1 MRTPALL
8 LTVVALCVSLGLAQ
22 DEVIPPK
29 HSRMAK
35 VGLFGGFTP
44 GMLFPNVKPIND
56 FLVAGGAAPLK
67 DNGVF
72 MLGGTGAAYIMIVP
86 NLRVGGLGMSGSISS
101 TSLDVATNIRREAQL
116 KIGYGGVT
124 VEYVVPIFE
133 HLDFA
138 FGTMLGTGG
147 MDLTIRKSNGDASTW
162 AGEQGYLHSVG
173 TGDFAVPTGTDL
185 SNPPGEVTRILTGS
199 FYMIIPSVA
208 FEYAIT
214 GWLALRVG
222 ASYVAMVAPTWKV
235 AANYDLLGVPSNV
248 NGNGF
253 MVNLGLLV
261 GTF

>member
-8 LTVVALCVSLGLAQ
+8 LTVVSFCASLGLAQ

-29 HSRMAK
+29 RSHMAK

-44 GMLFPNVKPIND
+44 GMIFPNIKPIND

-101 TSLDVATNIRREAQL
+101 TSLDMATNIRRDVQL

-124 VEYVVPIFE
+124 VEYVVPIME

-138 FGTMLGTGG
+138 AGTMLGGGG

-162 AGEQGYLHSVG
+162 GGEKVYLHAVG
-173 TGDFAVPTGTDL
+173 TGDFGIPTGTDL
-185 SNPPGEVTRILTGS
+185 SNPPSEVTRVLTGS
-199 FYMIIPSVA
+199 FYIIIPSVA
-208 FEYAIT
+208 FEYAVT
-214 GWLALRVG
+214 GWLAFRLG
-222 ASYVAMVAPTWKV
+222 ASYVAMVAPTWKIDS
-235 AANYDLLGVPSNV
+235 NYDLLGVPSEV
-248 NGNGF
+248 NGSGF
-253 MVNLGLLV
+253 MVNLGVLV

>member
-8 LTVVALCVSLGLAQ
+8 LIVVALCVSLGLAQ

-29 HSRMAK
+29 RSRMAK

-124 VEYVVPIFE
+124 VEYVIPLFE

-138 FGTMLGTGG
+138 VGTMLGTGG

-162 AGEQGYLHSVG
+162 TGEQGYLHSVG
-173 TGDFAVPTGTDL
+173 VGDFGVPTGTDL
-185 SNPPGEVTRILTGS
+185 SNPPGEVTRTLTGS
-199 FYMIIPSVA
+199 FYIIIPSVS
-208 FEYAIT
+208 FEYAVT
-214 GWLALRVG
+214 GWFAIRLG
-222 ASYVAMVAPTWKV
+222 ASYVGMVGPTWKIDS
-235 AANYDLLGVPSNV
+235 NYDLLGVPSDV

>member
-8 LTVVALCVSLGLAQ
+8 LIVAGFCASLGLAQ

-29 HSRMAK
+29 RSRMAK

-44 GMLFPNVKPIND
+44 GMIFPNVKPIND

-86 NLRVGGLGMSGSISS
+86 NLRVGGLGMSGSTSS
-101 TSLDVATNIRREAQL
+101 SSLDMATNIRRDVQL

-133 HLDFA
+133 HFDFA
-138 FGTMLGTGG
+138 VGTMLGSGG
-147 MDLTIRKSNGDASTW
+147 MDLTIRKSNGGISTW
-162 AGEQGYLHSVG
+162 GAEKGYLGDVG
-173 TGDFAVPTGTDL
+173 GGFTPSGANLG
-185 SNPPGEVTRILTGS
+185 SPPNNVTRILSGS
-199 FYMIIPSVA
+199 FYIIIPSVS
-208 FEYAIT
+208 FEYAVT
-214 GWLALRVG
+214 GWLAFRLG
-222 ASYVAMVAPTWKV
+222 ASYVGMVGPTWKIDS
-235 AANYDLLGVPSNV
+235 NYDLLGVPSEV